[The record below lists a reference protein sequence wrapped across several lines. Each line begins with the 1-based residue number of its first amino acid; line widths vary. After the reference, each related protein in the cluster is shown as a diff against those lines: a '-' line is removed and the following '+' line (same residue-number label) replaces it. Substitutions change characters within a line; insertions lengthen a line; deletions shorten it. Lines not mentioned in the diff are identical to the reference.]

1 MEAAEGQSLVIK
13 MAQKNKE
20 TQTVKLVAG
29 GGLANNWFSPAAF
42 GAPGGAPFGAHLMAH
57 PPSIPHHALSCQ
69 FYMDREEQL
78 YRRAC
83 QMKGIR
89 VERLN
94 EIHDEEEGDSN
105 GSEEEPSKG
114 IRYRYTLDEMKS
126 YNPYRFIQF

>member
-29 GGLANNWFSPAAF
+29 GGLANNWFAAYGAGGVSFASSP
-42 GAPGGAPFGAHLMAH
+42 MT
-57 PPSIPHHALSCQ
+57 PPSSIPHHSVSCQ

-89 VERLN
+89 VERVH
-94 EIHDEEEGDSN
+94 EIREEEDDSN

-126 YNPYRFIQF
+126 FNPYRFINF

>member
-1 MEAAEGQSLVIK
+1 MDAAEGQSLVIK

-20 TQTVKLVAG
+20 TQTVKLVPG
-29 GGLANNWFSPAAF
+29 GGLVNNWFAPATYGPA
-42 GAPGGAPFGAHLMAH
+42 GIPFGASPMI
-57 PPSIPHHALSCQ
+57 PPPPVPNHSVSCQ

-89 VERLN
+89 VERVS
-94 EIHDEEEGDSN
+94 EIREEEDDSN

-126 YNPYRFIQF
+126 FNPYRFINF